1 MPICQLKTN
10 YPMDAA
16 AREALLLDTATTAA
30 ELLNKPLAAVMAMLD
45 SCDMRMNGTG
55 DTVFL
60 RNSAMCCPRNVPR
73 KSKRFWIVL
82 RIGCLPCSGSI
93 QAWILTGSTCS
104 LQKWHGKVPG
114 NIPERTDAQ

>member
-30 ELLNKPLAAVMAMLD
+30 ELLNKPLAAVMQY
-45 SCDMRMNGTG
+45 
-55 DTVFL
+55 FL
-60 RNSAMCCPRNVPR
+60 RNSAMCCPRNFPM
-73 KSKRFWIVL
+73 KSKRFWIAL

>member
-45 SCDMRMNGTG
+45 SCDMRMNGTA
-55 DTVFL
+55 DTVFFAEFRYVL
-60 RNSAMCCPRNVPR
+60 PPEFSKEKQAFLDRFADRMLALFRQHTGVDPHRIYMQFTEMARESAW
-73 KSKRFWIVL
+73 KY
-82 RIGCLPCSGSI
+82 
-93 QAWILTGSTCS
+93 TG
-104 LQKWHGKVPG
+104 K
-114 NIPERTDAQ
+114 D